1 MLLYT
6 GVEFIMKIIFIDYRA
21 ANKEK
26 ENLGKLGYKVLT
38 VPPNNNLYEAV
49 CGHPDMLL
57 HILNENT
64 IIVHKDMDLKFIDF
78 LKSQNINVIFSEKS
92 LSSNYP
98 LDIILNAVNLDNIFM
113 HNIKYTDSVLLKMIK
128 HKKII
133 NVKQGYSKCST
144 AIVSNNAVMTSDKKI
159 AKSLYEEGIDVL
171 LLPPGDILLPYL
183 NYGFIG
189 GCCGLLEDNIIAF
202 YGDLHNYLYGKDV
215 FDFLKKHKV
224 EPVFLSKGKL
234 IDRGSILTI

>member
-1 MLLYT
+1 
-6 GVEFIMKIIFIDYRA
+6 MKIIFIDYRA
-21 ANKEK
+21 TNEEK

-57 HILNENT
+57 HVLNENT

-144 AIVSNNAVMTSDKKI
+144 AIVRNNAVMTSDKKI

-171 LLPPGDILLPYL
+171 LLPPGDILLP
-183 NYGFIG
+183 I
-189 GCCGLLEDNIIAF
+189 
-202 YGDLHNYLYGKDV
+202 
-215 FDFLKKHKV
+215 
-224 EPVFLSKGKL
+224 
-234 IDRGSILTI
+234 